1 MSSKTPNKQLA
12 PGDRVRL
19 LEMPF
24 KDHTGTIIRRGRVLF
39 AKVWVVEL
47 DQASGLGGGIARVR
61 KAQKLTPET
70 DPRRF
75 RES

>member
-1 MSSKTPNKQLA
+1 MSNKTPNKQLA

-24 KDHTGTIIRRGRVLF
+24 KDHTGTIIKRGRFLF
-39 AKVWVVEL
+39 TKVWVVEL
-47 DQASGLGGGIARVR
+47 DQPAGRGGGIARVK

-75 RES
+75 RTT